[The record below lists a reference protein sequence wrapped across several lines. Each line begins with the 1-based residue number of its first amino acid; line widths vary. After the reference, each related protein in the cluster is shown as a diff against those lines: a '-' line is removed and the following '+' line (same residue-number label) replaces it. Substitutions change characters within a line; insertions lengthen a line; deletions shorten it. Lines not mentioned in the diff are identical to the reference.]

1 MQIKLREDEDIEEAI
16 TSTGTGIDPDAYPEL
31 LADLIDALD
40 INEHLSADH
49 RGEIDDEDFAWHDA
63 PDGPQYPCH
72 DQDHLDA
79 TAKHIGDAP
88 DDVQPKIKARA
99 KAIAQRKGLKIP
111 DTLQHDGDD
120 NKDDQK
126 SDEPNNEAFEA
137 NIETLQEAKWTQA
150 TKDAYYAEHPE
161 NFADPKNKAY
171 PIRDASD
178 VGDAWGL
185 AGHADH
191 PDQVRSKIIAIAK
204 RLKLTHGLPDT
215 AQDFA
220 KEAIVLPDTAQEAPV
235 KETIALIDTT
245 QDIAKE
251 AVVLPSNQPQSNCIA
266 RLKVR
271 WIEDNA
277 VSLNNRQYT
286 QQAVD
291 SLIASGQA
299 RIADS
304 NALPLTCYLSHE
316 DAELDKT
323 LCIVGRVSQIWRE
336 GTKGMALIDVPDTSA
351 GRDLLSLCEGGFIKS
366 ISLRASDPQMQVS
379 RNSSLPQVVSAK
391 LQGIDFT
398 TSPGLSQIARITDV
412 LRESF
417 KDENML
423 IEAFPSLENTMDKL
437 KEDGIE
443 PLASG
448 VTVGVADTTPGDGYA
463 NRVMSMPPKFQEPGD
478 EPAMASA
485 VEAHKIVHDHLAN
498 VLDATVAPIHGK
510 ESSALPTLSEAG
522 RKIAMAHATKLVAA
536 HDEAAKQA
544 SMSCEGGYESHLQK
558 MMKPADDGMDDGDDD
573 DDDKPNNNGNS
584 NNNGD
589 DDDNDDNSES
599 FVLNLIKEAQKQE
612 ARKVAKE
619 AKKIAKQL
627 IQETYAKQELHT
639 QKAPLSI
646 QKEPVKEPIKEAN
659 KPMTPEER
667 ARLLEELQKDG
678 FEIKPPKTVE
688 EKRQEEF
695 DAMLN
700 AKIAEAQEKMQAQFD
715 ARLAEMQ
722 QRIPQRFMP
731 TPPQRKSMVEGSN
744 ANAEAPKRSY
754 YRHGDYLRE
763 QLSNREFREQLLDR
777 SRPLPKDINIEHLLN
792 ELKKEYLGMYDA
804 KWGLTGDVS
813 YGFF

>member
-40 INEHLSADH
+40 INEHLSTDH

-88 DDVQPKIKARA
+88 DHAQPQIKARA

-111 DTLQHDGDD
+111 DTLQHNDDDG
-120 NKDDQK
+120 NDQK
-126 SDEPNNEAFEA
+126 NNEAFGA

-171 PIRDASD
+171 PIKDASD

-191 PDQVRSKIIAIAK
+191 PDQVRAKIIAIAK
-204 RLKLTHGLPDT
+204 RLKIAHGLPDT
-215 AQDFA
+215 VQDF
-220 KEAIVLPDTAQEAPV
+220 
-235 KETIALIDTT
+235 
-245 QDIAKE
+245 AKE
-251 AVVLPSNQPQSNCIA
+251 AVVLPTADTQSNCIA
-266 RLKVR
+266 RLKVC

-323 LCIVGRVSQIWRE
+323 LCLVGRVSQIWRE
-336 GTKGMALIDVPDTSA
+336 GTKGIALIDVPGTSA

-448 VTVGVADTTPGDGYA
+448 VTQGVADTTPGDGYA

-544 SMSCEGGYESHLQK
+544 SMSCEGGYESHMQK

-573 DDDKPNNNGNS
+573 DDDDKLNGNNGNS
-584 NNNGD
+584 NGD
-589 DDDNDDNSES
+589 DDDDNSES

-627 IQETYAKQELHT
+627 IQEAYAKQELHT
-639 QKAPLSI
+639 QKAPLPI
-646 QKEPVKEPIKEAN
+646 QKEPAKQPIKEAN

-715 ARLAEMQ
+715 ARLTEMQ
-722 QRIPQRFMP
+722 QRIPQRFTA

-744 ANAEAPKRSY
+744 ANAEAPKRTY

-763 QLSNREFREQLLDR
+763 QLSSREFREQLLDR

-792 ELKKEYLGMYDA
+792 ELKKEYLGMYDY
-804 KWGLTGDVS
+804 KWGLTGDMS
-813 YGFF
+813 YGVF